1 MGNSI
6 MGHPDEFVMDDA
18 NELKTRCATC
28 CFALPHES
36 DNQVYWCTVHPMW
49 VKLPSSAV
57 HDHYCGQYMPE
68 YPDAEPESSPAAD
81 PS

>member
-1 MGNSI
+1 MA
-6 MGHPDEFVMDDA
+6 HPDSLALDDS

-36 DNQVYWCTVHPMW
+36 DSQVYWCTVHPTW

-68 YPDAEPESSPAAD
+68 YLDEDTVEADATDGVNPAK
-81 PS
+81 